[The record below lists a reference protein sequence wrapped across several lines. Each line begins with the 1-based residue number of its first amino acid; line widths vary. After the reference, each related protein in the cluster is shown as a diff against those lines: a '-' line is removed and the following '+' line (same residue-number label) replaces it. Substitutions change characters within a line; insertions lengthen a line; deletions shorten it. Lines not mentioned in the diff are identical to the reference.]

1 MAASILDSIAALRVA
16 YLLIT
21 PIENTAAYK
30 LGLLDQDGKTIRKA
44 ETPEEKNSTSMLHR
58 LCWNL
63 KRMIG
68 LIPGGKTRI
77 GSLAAA
83 YLLMKE
89 AVENKWSE
97 AELNEQC
104 LTRFSELCETECPE
118 LDGILDELYRID
130 EDAPA
135 NATGAA
141 VSTDTPTKRL
151 GSLVKR
157 KKFKVL
163 ELPV

>member
-30 LGLLDQDGKTIRKA
+30 LGLLDADGKTIRKA
-44 ETPEEKNSTSMLHR
+44 VTSEEKNSTSMLHR

-68 LIPGGKTRI
+68 IIPGGKTRI

-83 YLLMKE
+83 YLLMRE
-89 AVENKWSE
+89 AVENNWTE

-104 LTRFSELCETECPE
+104 LSRFNELCEAECPE
-118 LDGILDELYRID
+118 LDDILDELYHIV

-151 GSLVKR
+151 DSLVKR
-157 KKFKVL
+157 KKFKAI